1 MDIHITVTSSSVR
14 VKSNGGFDKPRP
26 QIDQPTYYFHAHR
39 HLADPGSKFKGG
51 LSLLYCF
58 TYNLTHTPTPLWCV
72 LLSLLAY
79 LDAMLRPRA
88 QIIGVSA
95 HALD

>member
-1 MDIHITVTSSSVR
+1 MYVSRARRTLGLIR
-14 VKSNGGFDKPRP
+14 
-26 QIDQPTYYFHAHR
+26 
-39 HLADPGSKFKGG
+39 SKFKGG